1 MSLIADIELFVFD
14 WDGTLFDSTAII
26 VESIQKAA
34 VDLGLPMPSRERA
47 AHVIGLGLQD
57 ALRYAVPEV
66 TPELVPKIVERYRHH
81 YLGRDHELTLFEG
94 IPELLQTMSKQGKRL
109 AIATGKSRIGLER
122 AFDGSGLK
130 PLFEATRCADEGE
143 PKPHPWMLRDL
154 GQELDVPTDKMLMI
168 GDTTHDLDLA
178 RNAGAAF
185 MGVGYGAH
193 DPSNLGAAPSRAVV
207 LTVPEL
213 RALLVV

>member
-122 AFDGSGLK
+122 AFEGSGLK

-154 GQELDVPTDKMLMI
+154 GHELDVPTEKMLMI

-193 DPSNLGAAPSRAVV
+193 DPSKLGAAPSRAVV

>member
-26 VESIQKAA
+26 VDSIQKAA
-34 VDLGLPMPSRERA
+34 VDLKLPMPSRERA

-66 TPELVPKIVERYRHH
+66 TPELVPQIVERYRHH

-94 IPELLQTMSKQGKRL
+94 IPELLQTMVKQGKRL

-154 GQELDVPTDKMLMI
+154 GQELDVSTAKMLMI
-168 GDTTHDLDLA
+168 GDTSHDLDLA
-178 RNAGAAF
+178 RNAGSAF
-185 MGVGYGAH
+185 VGVSYGAH
-193 DPSNLGAAPSRAVV
+193 EASNLTAAPSRAVV
-207 LTVPEL
+207 HSVTEL
-213 RALLVV
+213 HQLLGV